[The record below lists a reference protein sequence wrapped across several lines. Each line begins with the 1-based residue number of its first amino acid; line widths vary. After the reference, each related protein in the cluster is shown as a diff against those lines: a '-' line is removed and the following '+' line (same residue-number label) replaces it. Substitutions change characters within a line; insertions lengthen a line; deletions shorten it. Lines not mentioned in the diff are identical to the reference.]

1 MTVFFRRAG
10 LAALAAAI
18 VAVGGCCSG
27 ATAIRTAGG
36 ATRPGDPPL
45 SKKCLLEDVQI
56 IAITANGK
64 TIPKDA
70 RARKGVQVII
80 WVADAD
86 TLDIQ
91 FPKNPFPNAVK
102 CSGRFCY
109 SIEPPNAA
117 AGFYDYTGTITRSG
131 GPPVPID
138 PRIEIMN

>member
-1 MTVFFRRAG
+1 MTRLIRRAR
-10 LAALAAAI
+10 LAALGAAI
-18 VAVGGCCSG
+18 VAIGGCCSG
-27 ATAIRTAGG
+27 MAVRNPGG
-36 ATRPGDPPL
+36 AARAGDPPL

-70 RARKGVQVII
+70 RARKGVQVVI

-91 FPKNPFPNAVK
+91 FPNNPFPNSVR

-109 SIEPPNAA
+109 SIEPPNGA

-131 GPPVPID
+131 GSAMPID